1 MSKLIVVIGATG
13 GQGGGVVDAFLNEAG
28 WKVRGTTRNTTS
40 EKAKALSAKGV
51 EVVSANLNDE
61 ESLEKAF
68 QGATAIFA
76 FTDYY
81 ETFFELGDEKSLELE
96 FAQGQRIARA
106 AAKNQSLQRLVF
118 SAGPHTSMITNGEAI
133 CPHLEGKGRIV
144 TYVTQEIPDLAA
156 KTTFAVF
163 TVFANNALLY
173 DIFKPIYVVSR
184 TVHSISSRHGLTRL
198 KPSAKKYVTLY
209 PTPPSTPYPCVGDPA
224 INGGIFVR
232 RLVKSPP
239 PPGSFVRCNVE
250 TLTMESYLATWGRAT
265 GLAPEEG
272 ATAAVQISPESY
284 VELWG
289 SMAQEQ
295 LSQWKFF
302 QWLHDHYPPKWE
314 GITIVEG
321 MDLLTDEDKKELLSV
336 EESLKRYDWSAFEKK
351 PTAKAVTGRFST

>member
-1 MSKLIVVIGATG
+1 
-13 GQGGGVVDAFLNEAG
+13 GGGVVDAFLNEAG
-28 WKVRGTTRNTTS
+28 WKVRGTTRNTSS

-61 ESLEKAF
+61 KSLEKAF
-68 QGATAIFA
+68 QGATAISA

-96 FAQGQRIARA
+96 FAQGQKIARA

-144 TYVTQEIPDLAA
+144 TYVTQEMPELAA

-173 DIFKPIYVVSR
+173 DIFKPIYV
-184 TVHSISSRHGLTRL
+184 
-198 KPSAKKYVTLY
+198 PSAKNL
-209 PTPPSTPYPCVGDPA
+209 
-224 INGGIFVR
+224 I
-232 RLVKSPP
+232 SPP
-239 PPGSFVRCNVE
+239 GGG
-250 TLTMESYLATWGRAT
+250 LTAS
-265 GLAPEEG
+265 PEEG

-284 VELWG
+284 VELRG

>member
-1 MSKLIVVIGATG
+1 MSNLIVVIGATG
-13 GQGGGVVDAFLNEAG
+13 GQGGGVVNAFLNEAG
-28 WKVRGTTRNTTS
+28 WKVRGTTRNTSS

-96 FAQGQRIARA
+96 FAQGQKIARA

-144 TYVTQEIPDLAA
+144 TYVTQEMPDLAA

-173 DIFKPIYVVSR
+173 DIFKPIYVVR
-184 TVHSISSRHGLTRL
+184 
-198 KPSAKKYVTLY
+198 
-209 PTPPSTPYPCVGDPA
+209 
-224 INGGIFVR
+224 
-232 RLVKSPP
+232 
-239 PPGSFVRCNVE
+239 
-250 TLTMESYLATWGRAT
+250 RAT

-272 ATAAVQISPESY
+272 ATAALQISPESY

>member
-1 MSKLIVVIGATG
+1 MSNLIVVIGATG
-13 GQGGGVVDAFLNEAG
+13 GQGGGVVNAFLNEAG
-28 WKVRGTTRNTTS
+28 WKVRGTTRNASS
-40 EKAKALSAKGV
+40 EKAEALSAKGV

-96 FAQGQRIARA
+96 FAQGQKIARA

-144 TYVTQEIPDLAA
+144 TYVTQEMPDLAA

-173 DIFKPIYVVSR
+173 DISKPIYV
-184 TVHSISSRHGLTRL
+184 
-198 KPSAKKYVTLY
+198 PSAKKYVTLY
-209 PTPPSTPYPCVGDPA
+209 PTPPSTPYPCVGGPA
-224 INGGIFVR
+224 INWGIFVR

-250 TLTMESYLATWGRAT
+250 TLTMESYLAAWGRAT

-272 ATAAVQISPESY
+272 ATAAVQISSESY

-321 MDLLTDEDKKELLSV
+321 MDLLTDEDKKELLGV
-336 EESLKRYDWSAFEKK
+336 EESLKRYDWCASEKK
-351 PTAKAVTGRFST
+351 PTSKAVTGRFST

>member
-1 MSKLIVVIGATG
+1 MSNLIVVIGATG
-13 GQGGGVVDAFLNEAG
+13 GQGGGVVNAFLNEAG
-28 WKVRGTTRNTTS
+28 WKVRGTTRNTSS

-96 FAQGQRIARA
+96 FAQGQKIARA

-144 TYVTQEIPDLAA
+144 TYVTQEMPDLAA

-173 DIFKPIYVVSR
+173 DIFKPIYV
-184 TVHSISSRHGLTRL
+184 
-198 KPSAKKYVTLY
+198 
-209 PTPPSTPYPCVGDPA
+209 
-224 INGGIFVR
+224 
-232 RLVKSPP
+232 
-239 PPGSFVRCNVE
+239 
-250 TLTMESYLATWGRAT
+250 
-265 GLAPEEG
+265 
-272 ATAAVQISPESY
+272 
-284 VELWG
+284 
-289 SMAQEQ
+289 
-295 LSQWKFF
+295 
-302 QWLHDHYPPKWE
+302 WE

>member
-1 MSKLIVVIGATG
+1 MSNLIVVIGATG
-13 GQGGGVVDAFLNEAG
+13 GQGGGVVNAFLNEAG
-28 WKVRGTTRNTTS
+28 WKVRGTTRNTSS

-106 AAKNQSLQRLVF
+106 AAKNQYLQRLVF
-118 SAGPHTSMITNGEAI
+118 SAGPHTSMITSGEAI

-144 TYVTQEIPDLAA
+144 TYVTQQMPDLAA

-173 DIFKPIYVVSR
+173 DIFKPIYV
-184 TVHSISSRHGLTRL
+184 
-198 KPSAKKYVTLY
+198 PSAKKYVTLY